1 MENQKKE
8 EVKYD
13 NISKSELD
21 ESFEEVHKLKEIE
34 LKNKI
39 ELNEIAQRIQS
50 LQLGEDIKKKN
61 NIHKKEDKE
70 VSEALLFKLR
80 NKVKDIEFKN
90 QHLIDRIKLK
100 EKKIELLRNKQL
112 ESLNKWTNEVRKSA
126 QDMKLQSERYNEQ
139 WTANASKLAEMYA
152 YINSKASKKDKKVAQ
167 IKVYLTEYELKVLE
181 NLASQKGSDKSS
193 VMRDLLKKQDYIF
206 SPPQNID
213 RKEVSPYVMKVF
225 QPKKFEDIHEYVN
238 LLDKGDSIIVNF
250 DLIQEIEP
258 NISQRCI
265 DFLSGAVFNSGGK
278 ITELGNSSIICTT
291 EKSNVVVEELTEK
304 LK

>member
-8 EVKYD
+8 EVKYN

-152 YINSKASKKDKKVAQ
+152 YINKK
-167 IKVYLTEYELKVLE
+167 
-181 NLASQKGSDKSS
+181 
-193 VMRDLLKKQDYIF
+193 R
-206 SPPQNID
+206 
-213 RKEVSPYVMKVF
+213 
-225 QPKKFEDIHEYVN
+225 
-238 LLDKGDSIIVNF
+238 
-250 DLIQEIEP
+250 
-258 NISQRCI
+258 
-265 DFLSGAVFNSGGK
+265 
-278 ITELGNSSIICTT
+278 
-291 EKSNVVVEELTEK
+291 
-304 LK
+304 